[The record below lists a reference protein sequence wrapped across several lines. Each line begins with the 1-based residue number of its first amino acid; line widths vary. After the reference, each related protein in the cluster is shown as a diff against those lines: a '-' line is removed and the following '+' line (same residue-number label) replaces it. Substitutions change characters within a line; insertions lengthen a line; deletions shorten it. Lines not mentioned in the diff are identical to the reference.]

1 MRTRL
6 EMEPM
11 EKILLYKSGSC
22 TRCPIAK
29 FILSRVLT
37 TKGLSYQEV
46 VIEKDTE
53 KDSEAMAELI
63 MLDSM
68 QTPVLKAGEI
78 VVREED
84 ALKESVVR
92 DAVEKWMASNI

>member
-1 MRTRL
+1 M
-6 EMEPM
+6 EMQAM
-11 EKILLYKSGSC
+11 EKILLYKSTTC

-37 TKGLSYQEV
+37 AKGLNYQDV
-46 VIEKDTE
+46 VIEKDTGN
-53 KDSEAMAELI
+53 DPDAMAELL

-68 QTPVLKAGEI
+68 QTPVLKAGET

-84 ALKESVVR
+84 ALKESLVR
-92 DAVEKWMASNI
+92 DAVEKWMASNA